1 MIESLIHTIQNFDLK
16 VKKIM
21 KNGLYFSLS
30 LAIIATL
37 ILIYYISFLHYNFIY
52 YIGIEIMK
60 LSFTFCS
67 AFFASALAIDK
78 IKKELE

>member
-1 MIESLIHTIQNFDLK
+1 MIENLVHTIKNFDFK
-16 VKKIM
+16 IKKIM

-30 LAIIATL
+30 VSILATF
-37 ILIYYISFLHYNFIY
+37 ILIYYISFSHYNFIY
-52 YIGIEIMK
+52 HVGIEIMK

-78 IKKELE
+78 IKKDLE